1 MNKQVGIVIQA
12 RMGSTRLP
20 GKVLMEF
27 CSKPML
33 GFLIDLLYMY
43 NLGLDII
50 VATSINSKDD
60 KIKEYCDKNNILCY
74 RGSEKNVFKRFCGVA
89 TEHRFDHII
98 RLTGDNPLPF
108 YSVIDLSLK
117 RHLKFNPDLTST
129 REFFHDQSIKRY
141 IPKGLSVDVIN
152 CNSLLK
158 IDESNLNNFEREH
171 VVPPFFKQNY
181 NIKIIKDFNVLNKNL
196 TVDTFDDFKIVSKYA
211 SELIDNGKLL
221 NILGYQS

>member
-1 MNKQVGIVIQA
+1 MNKQVGIIIQA
-12 RMGSTRLP
+12 RMSSTRLP

-60 KIKEYCDKNNILCY
+60 KIKEYCEKNNIQCY
-74 RGSEKNVFKRFCGVA
+74 RGNEENVFNRFCGVA
-89 TEHRFDHII
+89 KEYRFDHII

-108 YSVIDLSLK
+108 YNVIDLSLK

-158 IDESNLNNFEREH
+158 IDENKLNDFEKEH
-171 VVPPFFKQNY
+171 VVPYFFRQSFKV
-181 NIKIIKDFNVLNKNL
+181 KLIKDFLECQQEL
-196 TVDTFDDFKIVSKYA
+196 SVDTLDDLKRVSKYA
-211 SELIDNGKLL
+211 DKLIKNGTLL
-221 NILGYQS
+221 HILGYKT

>member
-1 MNKQVGIVIQA
+1 M
-12 RMGSTRLP
+12 SSSRLP

-33 GFLIDLLYMY
+33 GFLIDLLCTYDLGY
-43 NLGLDII
+43 NIV
-50 VATSINSKDD
+50 VATSKNPKDD
-60 KIKEYCDKNNILCY
+60 EIVNYCLKNNILFY
-74 RGSEKNVFKRFCGVA
+74 RGSEENVFNRFCGVA
-89 TEHRFDHII
+89 LEYEFNHII

-108 YSVIDLSLK
+108 YNIITK
-117 RHLKFNPDLTST
+117 AIQAHIKFNSDLTST
-129 REFFHDQSIKRY
+129 RQFLGDQLIKRY
-141 IPKGLSVDVIN
+141 LPKGLSVDILN
-152 CNSLLK
+152 CNTLFQMDQDTLSQYDK
-158 IDESNLNNFEREH
+158 EH